1 MADKKKKT
9 REREKYDI
17 EKLTSFIDKNSTEME
32 PVEYN
37 AEKMAIFATNVN
49 LKRHICEIRDGLKPV
64 QRRILLVMYE
74 QKLINKTTKSAQ
86 VIGDLN
92 KKYHQI
98 VGGTIPV
105 MI

>member
-1 MADKKKKT
+1 MADKEKRKS

-17 EKLTSFIDKNSTEME
+17 DKLISHIDKNSIDME
-32 PVEYN
+32 PLDYN

-74 QKLINKTTKSAQ
+74 QRLINKTTKSAQ
-86 VIGDLN
+86 IIGDLN
-92 KKYHQI
+92 KKYHQMW
-98 VGGTIPV
+98 VALY
-105 MI
+105 